1 MGKILIALDES
12 KSSMKAV
19 EYVAEQF
26 SEKKDLW
33 ITLVHVLPNL
43 PAIFW
48 DEGHI
53 LSDEEKKDRKK
64 VVDKW
69 LADRLVKME
78 PLFRKATELL
88 VAKGVIANR
97 ISRKTISDS
106 LDAAGSILEA
116 AKDGGFGTIVLG
128 RHSSGNGSSR
138 GLLGSV
144 TSKILSHGAGM
155 AVIVVE

>member
-1 MGKILIALDES
+1 MGKMLIALDES

-19 EYVAEQF
+19 EYAAEQF
-26 SEKKDLW
+26 STTKDLQ

-53 LSDEEKKDRKK
+53 LSDDEKKDRKK

-88 VAKGVIANR
+88 VAKGVGAAR
-97 ISRKTISDS
+97 IGRKTISDS
-106 LDAAGSILEA
+106 LDAADSILEA

-128 RHSSGNGSSR
+128 RHSSGNGSRHLIGIVTNKVMSHAA
-138 GLLGSV
+138 GL
-144 TSKILSHGAGM
+144 T
-155 AVIVVE
+155 VIVVD

>member
-1 MGKILIALDES
+1 MGKMLIALDES

-26 SEKKDLW
+26 SATKDLW

-53 LSDEEKKDRKK
+53 LNDDEKKDRKK

-88 VAKGVIANR
+88 VARGFSANR

-116 AKDGGFGTIVLG
+116 AKDGGFHTVVLG
-128 RHSSGNGSSR
+128 RHSSGNGSR
-138 GLLGSV
+138 HLIGVV
-144 TSKILSHGAGM
+144 TNKVVSHGAGM

>member
-1 MGKILIALDES
+1 MGKMLIALDES

-26 SEKKDLW
+26 STAKALQ

-53 LSDEEKKDRKK
+53 LSDDEKKDRKK

-69 LADRLVKME
+69 IADRLVKME
-78 PLFRKATELL
+78 PLLRKATELL
-88 VAKGVIANR
+88 VAAGISADR

-116 AKDGGFGTIVLG
+116 AKDGGFGTVVLG
-128 RHSSGNGSSR
+128 RHSTGNGSR
-138 GLLGSV
+138 NLTGGV
-144 TSKILSHGAGM
+144 TSKVFSHGAGVT
-155 AVIVVE
+155 VIVVD

>member
-1 MGKILIALDES
+1 MGRMLIALDES

-19 EYVAEQF
+19 EYVTEQF
-26 SEKKDLW
+26 SATKDLQL
-33 ITLVHVLPNL
+33 TLVHVLPNL

-53 LSDEEKKDRKK
+53 LSDDEKKERKK

-88 VAKGVIANR
+88 VARGFSAAR

-106 LDAAGSILEA
+106 LDAADSILEA

-128 RHSSGNGSSR
+128 RHSSGNGSSH
-138 GLLGSV
+138 LVGSV
-144 TSKILSHGAGM
+144 TSRVMSHGAGM
-155 AVIVVE
+155 AVIVVG

>member
-1 MGKILIALDES
+1 MGKMLIALNES

-19 EYVAEQF
+19 EYAAEQF
-26 SEKKDLW
+26 SATKDLQ

-53 LSDEEKKDRKK
+53 LNDEEKRDRKK

-78 PLFRKATELL
+78 PLFRKATETL
-88 VAKGVIANR
+88 VARGLSAGS

-106 LDAAGSILEA
+106 LDEAGSILEA
-116 AKDGGFGTIVLG
+116 AKDGGFTTIVLG
-128 RHSSGNGSSR
+128 RHSSGNGSGHLIGRVSNK
-138 GLLGSV
+138 V
-144 TSKILSHGAGM
+144 MSHGAGLT
-155 AVIVVE
+155 VIVVD

>member
-1 MGKILIALDES
+1 MGKMLIALDES
-12 KSSMKAV
+12 KSSMKSV
-19 EYVAEQF
+19 EYAAEQF
-26 SEKKDLW
+26 STAKDLQ

-53 LSDEEKKDRKK
+53 LNDDEKKERKK

-88 VAKGVIANR
+88 VARGVSATR
-97 ISRKTISDS
+97 ISRKTNSDS
-106 LDAAGSILEA
+106 LDAADSLLEV
-116 AKDGGFGTIVLG
+116 AKDGGFDTIVLG
-128 RHSSGNGSSR
+128 RRSGNGSR
-138 GLLGSV
+138 HLIGSV
-144 TSKILSHGAGM
+144 TNKVFSHAAGM
-155 AVIVVE
+155 AVLVVD

>member
-1 MGKILIALDES
+1 MGKMLIALDES

-19 EYVAEQF
+19 GYVAEHF
-26 SEKKDLW
+26 SAAKDLKF
-33 ITLVHVLPNL
+33 TLVHVLPNL

-53 LSDEEKKDRKK
+53 LSDDEKKERKK

-69 LADRLVKME
+69 IADRLVKME
-78 PLFRKATELL
+78 PLLRKATELL
-88 VAKGVIANR
+88 VAAGIGADR

-116 AKDGGFGTIVLG
+116 ARDGGFGTVVLG
-128 RHSSGNGSSR
+128 RHSSGNGS
-138 GLLGSV
+138 GHLIGNV
-144 TSKILSHGAGM
+144 TSKVMSHGAGM
-155 AVIVVE
+155 TVIVVD

>member
-1 MGKILIALDES
+1 MGKVLIALNES

-19 EYVAEQF
+19 DYAAEQF
-26 SEKKDLW
+26 SATKDLQ

-53 LSDEEKKDRKK
+53 LSDDEKKDRKK

-78 PLFRKATELL
+78 PLFRKATEVL
-88 VAKGVIANR
+88 VARGISANR

-106 LDAAGSILEA
+106 LDEAGSILEA
-116 AKDGGFGTIVLG
+116 AKDGGYGTIVLG
-128 RHSSGNGSSR
+128 RHSSGNGSSH
-138 GLLGSV
+138 LIGSV
-144 TSKILSHGAGM
+144 TNKVVSHGAGM
-155 AVIVVE
+155 TVIVVD